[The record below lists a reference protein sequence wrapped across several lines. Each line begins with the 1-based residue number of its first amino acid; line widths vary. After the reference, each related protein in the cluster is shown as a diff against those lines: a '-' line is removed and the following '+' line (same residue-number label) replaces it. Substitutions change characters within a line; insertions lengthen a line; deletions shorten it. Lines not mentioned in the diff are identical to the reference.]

1 MSDSYGIKE
10 LSEALDALKS
20 LAVTGAKVGKDGKI
34 GADDLAHLVE
44 FLQNIDVVIAGFKG
58 IGDIKLEVKDL
69 KEDEVLVLVAK
80 VFSIIKEIKEVVDDN
95 NLGQ

>member
-80 VFSIIKEIKEVVDDN
+80 VFSIIKEIKEE
-95 NLGQ
+95 LA